1 MYISMIFTMIYTIY
15 ITMNYVLCTHLHIFI
30 SKPTPGPFSYYVS
43 DLSFILADLLF
54 GHYPSAFN
62 LVTLCNPLNHQSL
75 QTFQTLRTMILY
87 IFLCYII

>member
-15 ITMNYVLCTHLHIFI
+15 ITMKYVLCTHHHIFI
-30 SKPTPGPFSYYVS
+30 SKPTPGPFSHYVS

-54 GHYPSAFN
+54 RHYPSAFN
-62 LVTLCNPLNHQSL
+62 LCNPLNHQSL